1 MVLYLISKEIQKIDE
16 PNNVLIKK
24 VKTKEIISTEKS
36 MKERVIKFCKKVI
49 NEIYYCW
56 NKIDI
61 VDIIEWLVS

>member
-49 NEIYYCW
+49 KEIYYC
-56 NKIDI
+56 
-61 VDIIEWLVS
+61 

>member
-49 NEIYYCW
+49 NEIYYC
-56 NKIDI
+56 
-61 VDIIEWLVS
+61 